1 MDADRKRSG
10 GRKPEPQ
17 PARRS
22 WPRVGQGPQFLRV
35 DPPAT
40 RPAPEGHDEAVV
52 IPFPGA
58 DARPLTGDPQVMPE
72 QDRGRKVSRSRL
84 ARLMGVQ
91 VISTGSYVPDIVL
104 ENEELSQSLG
114 FDSEW
119 IEQRTGIRKRR
130 HCPPE
135 MATSDM
141 CYEAALRCIDAAGVN
156 KNDIDLL
163 LVATATPDVGAA
175 STACL
180 VQQRL
185 GLCVPAVDLM
195 AACAGF
201 MYALVT
207 GMQYV
212 ASGCSRLALVI
223 GGDTMSR
230 VLNPH
235 DQRTYPLFGDGAGAV
250 LLAPGSAEQGLL
262 GYTLGSDGTGAEML
276 IRRMGGSKFP
286 PSAELMAQ
294 NEHYLS
300 MDGRGVFKWAVQL
313 FSDTLPPLMEYAGVS
328 IPEVDLW
335 VLHQANQRI
344 IGAIAENLAINPQ
357 RLFLNLQE
365 YGNTTAGSVP
375 LALDDAVHQGRVE
388 RGKHVVLS
396 GFGAGLAWGTAVMR
410 W

>member
-1 MDADRKRSG
+1 MDAE
-10 GRKPEPQ
+10 RKP
-17 PARRS
+17 
-22 WPRVGQGPQFLRV
+22 LRV
-35 DPPAT
+35 NRPPSPLRREASAGEPSQQTHLDAAT
-40 RPAPEGHDEAVV
+40 APAPLHHDEAVV
-52 IPFPGA
+52 IPFPGQGG
-58 DARPLTGDPQVMPE
+58 RPLTGDPHVMPP

-91 VISTGSYVPDIVL
+91 VIGHGSYVPSIVL
-104 ENEELSQSLG
+104 ENADLAKSLG

-130 HCPPE
+130 HCPPN

-141 CYEAALRCIDAAGVN
+141 CYEAALRCIESAGVD
-156 KNDIDLL
+156 KEDIDLL

-180 VQQRL
+180 VQQQL

-212 ASGCSRLALVI
+212 ASGCSRMALVI

-230 VLNPH
+230 VLNPQ

-250 LLAPGSAEQGLL
+250 LLAPGRADQGLL

-286 PSAELMAQ
+286 PSAELMAK
-294 NEHYLS
+294 NEHFLS

-313 FSDTLPPLMEYAGVS
+313 FSDTLPPLLEYAGVS
-328 IPEVDLW
+328 VPEIDLW

-344 IGAIAENLAINPQ
+344 ISAIGENSGIDQAK
-357 RLFLNLQE
+357 LFLNLQE

-375 LALDDAVHQGRVE
+375 LALDDAIHQGLVQ
-388 RGKHVVLS
+388 RGRNIVLS

>member
-1 MDADRKRSG
+1 MDAERKRQTPAPISHL
-10 GRKPEPQ
+10 
-17 PARRS
+17 PAREECVNRTL
-22 WPRVGQGPQFLRV
+22 PRERQEALPC
-35 DPPAT
+35 
-40 RPAPEGHDEAVV
+40 PAPLLPDEAVV
-52 IPFPGA
+52 IPFPGHGG
-58 DARPLTGDPQVMPE
+58 RPLTGDPHIMPP

-91 VISTGSYVPDIVL
+91 VIGTGSYVPSIVL
-104 ENEELSQSLG
+104 DNADLAQSLG
-114 FDSEW
+114 FDAEW

-130 HCPPE
+130 HCPPN

-141 CYEAALRCIDAAGVN
+141 CFEAAQRCIESAGVD
-156 KNDIDLL
+156 KDDIDLL

-180 VQQRL
+180 VQQQL

-212 ASGCSRLALVI
+212 ASGCSRLALVV

-230 VLNPH
+230 VLNPN

-250 LLAPGSAEQGLL
+250 LLAPGTAEQGLM

-294 NEHYLS
+294 NEHFLM

-313 FSDTLPPLMEYAGVS
+313 FSDTLPPLLEYAGVGVPD
-328 IPEVDLW
+328 IDLW

-344 IGAIAENLAINPQ
+344 ISAIGENSGIDQN

-375 LALDDAVHQGRVE
+375 LALDDAVHQGLVR
-388 RGKHVVLS
+388 RGRHIVLS